1 MLVFGGAQEGDGGL
15 FLHLGAG
22 YHGGSACEKSP
33 TCALPGICLHESFIS
48 IQIANTSLQRQMH
61 VQVRACTHT
70 LLPACVHPGHPRVSR
85 TLAGMWTQMDTVI
98 QRTLFL
104 ANNPS

>member
-1 MLVFGGAQEGDGGL
+1 MMAGCFSIWVLVTTEVRL
-15 FLHLGAG
+15 VR
-22 YHGGSACEKSP
+22 SPPP